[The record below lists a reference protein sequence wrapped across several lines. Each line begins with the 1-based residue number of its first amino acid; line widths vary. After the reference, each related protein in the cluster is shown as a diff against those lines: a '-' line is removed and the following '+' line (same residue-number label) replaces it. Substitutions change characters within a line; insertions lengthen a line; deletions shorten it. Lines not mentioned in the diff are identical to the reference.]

1 MTAPDSI
8 DPTGWLDDQ
17 LASASPD
24 LLRNMVKTFA
34 DAVMSAEADQL
45 CGADYGT
52 RSPERT
58 NSRNGYRTRDWD
70 TRAGTVELAIPKLRS
85 GQLLPGLA
93 AATPPPRRTSP
104 GHRGRDQLSAG
115 RLDPAGGETG
125 RAARREKPVEIAG
138 Q

>member
-34 DAVMSAEADQL
+34 DAVMSADADQL

-70 TRAGTVELAIPKLRS
+70 TCTGTVEL
-85 GQLLPGLA
+85 
-93 AATPPPRRTSP
+93 
-104 GHRGRDQLSAG
+104 
-115 RLDPAGGETG
+115 
-125 RAARREKPVEIAG
+125 V
-138 Q
+138 

>member
-34 DAVMSAEADQL
+34 DAVMSAEADQV
-45 CGADYGT
+45 CNADYGT

-58 NSRNGYRTRDWD
+58 NSRNGYRARDWD
-70 TRAGTVELAIPKLRS
+70 TRTGTVELAIPKLRQGS
-85 GQLLPGLA
+85 YFPEWLCNIA
-93 AATPPPRRTSP
+93 AAPNKPWSPSWPPATCWVSRP
-104 GHRGRDQLSAG
+104 GGWRSWRSNSG
-115 RLDPAGGETG
+115 
-125 RAARREKPVEIAG
+125 
-138 Q
+138 